1 MADEIYAHNA
11 VIAELANTS
20 VSNQVFTK
28 FTASET
34 EIRASIPVMGST
46 VVVRAVPSIEGYIIG
61 CVGVN
66 AAALQWL
73 NDVLITQASIEFDLA
88 GNPMHALA
96 TGIQLGNVADQMIHV
111 ARRLLVL
118 RQQEEAGDFDLG
130 THIPMH
136 WYSAKLNFGDWIGP
150 QMVQAYSGRQPI
162 QSNRPGT
169 NTRMLCS
176 VGSILGRINRHNVD
190 VWGSGLMR
198 PLTAKEIELRK
209 RLKGIKIHAVRGK
222 HTRRELQDSLGW
234 DVPEVYGDPA
244 LLLPDVILP
253 SETKH
258 NEVVV
263 VPHYV
268 HLPKINHS
276 VINGQVVDVR
286 NDVKSVV
293 EQLAGAS
300 AVVSSSLHGLIVAQA
315 YGVPWVR
322 MDISDHQLGGK
333 DFKFEDFFSC
343 LDRENVS
350 RVEITKEELAT
361 IDLAALAQ
369 KATLPELMIDI
380 SLLRDAFPVASVQGP
395 LSDEYQ
401 ARVSVLR

>member
-1 MADEIYAHNA
+1 MAEQINAHNE
-11 VIAELANTS
+11 VIAELANDS
-20 VSNQVFTK
+20 IGNQVFTK
-28 FTASET
+28 FSASES
-34 EIRASIPVMGST
+34 EIRAAIPVLGAT
-46 VVVRAVPSIEGYIIG
+46 VVVRAVPSTRGYIVG
-61 CVGVN
+61 CVGAN

-73 NDVLITQASIEFDLA
+73 NDVLITQASIEFDEN

-96 TGIQLGNVADQMIHV
+96 TGIRLGDVAAQMIYV
-111 ARRLLVL
+111 ARRLLAL
-118 RQQEEAGDFDLG
+118 RRQEEVGEFDDG

-169 NTRMLCS
+169 SARMLCS
-176 VGSILGRINRHNVD
+176 VGSILGWINRHNVD

-198 PLTAKEIELRK
+198 PLTSKEIDVRK

-222 HTRRELQDSLGW
+222 LTRRELQESLGW
-234 DVPEVYGDPA
+234 EVPEVYGDPA
-244 LLLPDVILP
+244 LLLPDIIIP
-253 SETKH
+253 REAKH
-258 NEVVV
+258 HEVVV

-268 HLPKINHS
+268 HLPKINHDAVS
-276 VINGQVVDVR
+276 GRVIDVR

-293 EQLAGAS
+293 EQLAGAK

-315 YGVPWVR
+315 YGVPWVW

-343 LDRENVS
+343 LDREAVS
-350 RVEITKEELAT
+350 RVQITKEELAT

-369 KATLPELMIDI
+369 RAALPELEIDLT
-380 SLLRDAFPVASVQGP
+380 LLRDAFPVETVNGP
-395 LSDEYQ
+395 LREEYR
-401 ARVSVLR
+401 ARVSALR